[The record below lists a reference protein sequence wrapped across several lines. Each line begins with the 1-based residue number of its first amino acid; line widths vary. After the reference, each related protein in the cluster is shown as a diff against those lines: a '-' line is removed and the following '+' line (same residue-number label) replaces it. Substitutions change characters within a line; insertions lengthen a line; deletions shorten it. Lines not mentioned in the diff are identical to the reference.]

1 MTKFSENAQA
11 VDLISYFDFFKT
23 VVKFFSG
30 IAAINV
36 VNLLLEK
43 GADVDTKDRDGI
55 TALVIS
61 YDTVVMMQRVSVSG

>member
-1 MTKFSENAQA
+1 MTKFHKNAPA

-36 VNLLLEK
+36 VNLILVK
-43 GADVDTKDRDGI
+43 GADVDTKDRG
-55 TALVIS
+55 
-61 YDTVVMMQRVSVSG
+61 